1 MVFSAEDRIL
11 VEICTNSNVEELESR
26 FVHEF
31 PDKVYRTPIL
41 DVADLKQRLI
51 AAWSGLQ
58 QHVIDEA
65 INQWRGRL
73 RACVRADGRH
83 FEHLL

>member
-1 MVFSAEDRIL
+1 M
-11 VEICTNSNVEELESR
+11 
-26 FVHEF
+26 HEF
-31 PDKVYRTPIL
+31 PDKGYCTPVL
-41 DVADLKQRLI
+41 DVADLKRHLI

-73 RACVRADGRH
+73 RACVRADGQH
-83 FEHLL
+83 FEHFLL